1 MLQFCFLFQLQQ
13 KMLQQKSVFGRIL
26 DAKYSNTLHII
37 DRKELSV
44 HPLIQFVI
52 HCSGGKLIGL
62 VQERSI
68 LLRRW
73 YNIIMDNKEELA
85 KLITLEMVQYIFIY
99 LFCHFRLHQA
109 ICQITVSHGSAHCC
123 KGDAASQWKMAIL
136 GESELRNPEP
146 ID

>member
-1 MLQFCFLFQLQQ
+1 M
-13 KMLQQKSVFGRIL
+13 
-26 DAKYSNTLHII
+26 
-37 DRKELSV
+37 
-44 HPLIQFVI
+44 I

-62 VQERSI
+62 VQERSV

-109 ICQITVSHGSAHCC
+109 IC
-123 KGDAASQWKMAIL
+123 
-136 GESELRNPEP
+136 
-146 ID
+146 